1 MKNSDKGAFA
11 MNEKQKLAL
20 DYKIYSN
27 KMLYIMSIVLLVSYI
42 LQTVGQML
50 GGSALI
56 YVLCLAMA
64 VVIAGYVLS
73 FRGFTLLKKA
83 NALEDTAYPNTGRNF
98 NILSI
103 VFCVLSVIFSVV
115 MVFVLASS
123 SVLQNQLQ
131 TSPNDASVMNA
142 LKNVQIIYGIIYG
155 LVTVLSLQ
163 TITGLYMMRT
173 YNIEKSQNKTDNFAL
188 FCAIFTLTAVI
199 VNVLS
204 ILYNATYKD
213 TSAAL
218 TNFSVILRIAS
229 YVVSI
234 VFFNLRGKK
243 LDPDYKGRK
252 SETEK
257 AE

>member
-1 MKNSDKGAFA
+1 
-11 MNEKQKLAL
+11 MNEKKKMAL

-27 KMLYIMSIVLLVSYI
+27 KTLYIMSIVLLVSYI

-56 YVLCLAMA
+56 YILCIAMA

-73 FRGFTLLKKA
+73 FRGFSLLKMA
-83 NALEDTAYPNTGRNF
+83 NDLEDTAYPNTGHNF

-103 VFCVLSVIFSVV
+103 VFCVFSVILSVAMCFILV
-115 MVFVLASS
+115 SS

-131 TSPNDASVMNA
+131 SAPSDAVIANA
-142 LKNVQIIYGIIYG
+142 LKNVQILYGIVYG
-155 LVTVLSLQ
+155 AVTVLSLQ
-163 TITGLYMMRT
+163 TITGLYMMRV

-229 YVVSI
+229 YAVSI
-234 VFFNLRGKK
+234 VFFYLRGKK
-243 LDPDYKGRK
+243 LDPDYKGKR
-252 SETEK
+252 SEK
-257 AE
+257 KNAE